1 MASVPYNSQKA
12 KRKILQMPVCALNVN
27 DTIYVT
33 QKKETSKE
41 YSLLANTIQSD
52 MISRKKSYI
61 PREDYEVLLSVAQ
74 GETEK
79 KILKH
84 TLCST
89 QNLSRRQASQM
100 YGISK
105 LQERADIVNKTAI
118 AMKEIK
124 DRHSVLVKSEQ
135 KRYLLS
141 CGENI
146 DDYLTSSN
154 ESCDETDIEVSSSD
168 DSSNALTDIRCN
180 KHDST
185 FAEDMTDKIT
195 SENTQIAVNLLR
207 EVSFNWFAFV
217 VLLQSKFV
225 SEDEFMLDSLMS
237 RVASHLPE
245 LGFSEEEA
253 VLIEQSRAAYLQT
266 MQENENAA
274 KAISISS
281 ADSSTHVSE
290 GEKLEHKEIIEKK
303 LRKIRD
309 SARKRMLKE
318 IEEKRFLRKRISK
331 STKTMLD
338 KYSDIGE
345 VIENIVQESDVGA
358 DRWRRTGV
366 YTFSGDIKSSKRITY
381 GKIQEKLKEHYGRN
395 VSYGTVV
402 QLCVPRHKRHR
413 SSKRYSGVANV
424 KYIRARKG
432 FTLKFN
438 PDCKW
443 SRSMYKSY
451 AVISVAS
458 GTMESV

>member
-225 SEDEFMLDSLMS
+225 SEDEFMVDSLMS

-245 LGFSEEEA
+245 LGFSEEEV

-331 STKTMLD
+331 STKTILD

-424 KYIRARKG
+424 KYMRARKG